1 MLNPKCIKVL
11 TKISFKVSFVIL
23 LSIFMKNKI
32 LHNATDMFLNIGF
45 KSITMDDIATNLGIS
60 KKTIYAHFSN
70 KIELVQAVTLN
81 MFDVIKKGVDII
93 HEQQQNPIIELFEIK
108 RFVMEHL
115 KDEKSSPQYQLQK
128 YYPKIYNTLK
138 QKQFTLIQELIKE
151 NLAKGIQQ
159 KLYRKEI
166 DTDFIARIYFNGMVG
181 IKNKDLFPLQNNS
194 MNTLTTNHL
203 EYHLRG
209 ISTEKGIKQVEK
221 QLYS

>member
-1 MLNPKCIKVL
+1 
-11 TKISFKVSFVIL
+11 
-23 LSIFMKNKI
+23 MKNKI

-45 KSITMDDIATNLGIS
+45 KSITMDDIATNSGIS

-203 EYHLRG
+203 EYHLQG
-209 ISTEKGIKQVEK
+209 
-221 QLYS
+221 

>member
-1 MLNPKCIKVL
+1 METI
-11 TKISFKVSFVIL
+11 FVSRVSCVNLYFI
-23 LSIFMKNKI
+23 IMKEKI
-32 LHNATDMFLNIGF
+32 LYNATEMFLNIGF
-45 KSITMDDIATNLGIS
+45 KSITMDDIASNAGIS

-70 KIELVQAVTLN
+70 KIELVEAVTLN
-81 MFDVIKKGVDII
+81 MFDVIKKGVAII
-93 HEQQQNPIIELFEIK
+93 HAQEQNPIIELFEIK

-138 QKQFTLIQELIKE
+138 QKQFTLMQELIKE
-151 NLAKGIQQ
+151 NLTKGIQQ

-166 DTDFIARIYFNGMVG
+166 DIDFIARIYFNGMVG

-194 MNTLTTNHL
+194 MNTLTINHL

-209 ISTEKGIKQVEK
+209 ISTEKGIKQLEK
-221 QLYS
+221 QL